1 MTERVHQIQRKA
13 AGPARPARPDLE
25 RPAEELAYHRALQ
38 RQTARPVTAQR
49 QAVAPVLRAAALE
62 GQETDRLTSAR
73 TQLQRQVETLGA
85 LSAAPRSAPTAV
97 PAAPT
102 TPLDWVTVMR
112 ARAEGAEGQRLDVR
126 AYGEFQALQRQVAH
140 TLAQGFRQ
148 DRGDSAA
155 RYATYGTHLAT
166 LQRHPVSAPVS
177 RVVLGLVPS
186 SERLPLQ
193 RAADEALQRLQA
205 QEQAALNVETAHSLQ
220 RQLAELDAEAT
231 QPVLQRI
238 QARRGGGA
246 PLPEAVQRHLEQG
259 LNHDLS
265 RVRIHDDAEADKLA
279 KGVNAIAFTT
289 GTDIF
294 FQSGQFQP
302 NTQSGLELLAH
313 EVTHTVQQ
321 SQGRVG
327 TGIDP
332 DAGLEAE
339 ARTMGA
345 RLAQKTTLPT
355 RAIQPRPHSTVTP
368 TTTFQRR
375 PAAGTAPVRTPT
387 PQSVGRVGIITHSD
401 GANLRTQPDAQA
413 SKVLPR
419 PLPVGTKVGVISQAA
434 NGWSRVSLP
443 SGQSGWL
450 QTLRVTTNLP
460 DPGSRLIRVAQQ
472 TTAIGVAERYYR
484 ALVRPGQDLRYYV
497 NVLEQVNRQRG
508 TGAFQAGQTL
518 QAGSLLWVP
527 GAAYAQTLAGTVQ
540 SGSITGGALA
550 RVNAAMGQSPG
561 ANIMRSV
568 LESPQYVREVLGDA
582 WATVKEHWPV
592 ILATTTALIGA
603 ELLVGVLAAA
613 PEPTTVTKFLAVG
626 LQGIITAVAGVGAV
640 TAGAAALEAGA
651 RWLKTAWSS
660 RGNATQIKVA
670 AKAFLTMIGQTVMA
684 VASAAGVRASAGRT
698 TALRGLYTREQLV
711 AQIGNKATYEVLM
724 DVLAARGVKTN
735 NAQLLGNLLKKVP
748 DPLELKGFLRKVDK
762 PSEFLAT
769 LNKYPLNR
777 VRQVLAE
784 IDSQSIP
791 PQFAS
796 RLLTL
801 NLENPVPTRPLNA
814 ARVALLN
821 QKVPGGAA
829 DKTFGG
835 KSVVLREELTPAQA
849 AQDKAAGAR
858 YQALLDDILERSPYV
873 YRYTTRFA
881 LNKVREN
888 GWDIREAFMTN
899 VLVKNPNDVSLG
911 AQLKPAW
918 YQFSDG
924 NPDVVV
930 KIPRRLLKA
939 STVPRPSGN
948 TAEVAGWEF
957 TTSAYPEAGKGGLLQ
972 FMGTLDNGVLESGI
986 KTGEIE
992 IIELSGGTSRLPR
1005 PR

>member
-1 MTERVHQIQRKA
+1 M
-13 AGPARPARPDLE
+13 
-25 RPAEELAYHRALQ
+25 
-38 RQTARPVTAQR
+38 
-49 QAVAPVLRAAALE
+49 
-62 GQETDRLTSAR
+62 
-73 TQLQRQVETLGA
+73 
-85 LSAAPRSAPTAV
+85 
-97 PAAPT
+97 
-102 TPLDWVTVMR
+102 TVMR
-112 ARAEGAEGQRLDVR
+112 ARAEGAEGQRLDAR

-148 DRGDSAA
+148 DRGDPAA
-155 RYATYGTHLAT
+155 RYAAYGTHLAT
-166 LQRHPVSAPVS
+166 LQRHPVSASVS
-177 RVVLGLVPS
+177 RVVLGLVPP

-205 QEQAALNVETAHSLQ
+205 QEQVALNVETAHSLQ

-294 FQSGQFQP
+294 FQAGRFQP

-355 RAIQPRPHSTVTP
+355 RAIQPRSHSTVTP

-413 SKVLPR
+413 SKVLPQ

-484 ALVRPGQDLRYYV
+484 SLVRPGQDLRYYV

-508 TGAFQAGQTL
+508 TDAFQAGQTL

-626 LQGIITAVAGVGAV
+626 
-640 TAGAAALEAGA
+640 
-651 RWLKTAWSS
+651 
-660 RGNATQIKVA
+660 
-670 AKAFLTMIGQTVMA
+670 
-684 VASAAGVRASAGRT
+684 
-698 TALRGLYTREQLV
+698 
-711 AQIGNKATYEVLM
+711 
-724 DVLAARGVKTN
+724 
-735 NAQLLGNLLKKVP
+735 
-748 DPLELKGFLRKVDK
+748 
-762 PSEFLAT
+762 
-769 LNKYPLNR
+769 
-777 VRQVLAE
+777 
-784 IDSQSIP
+784 
-791 PQFAS
+791 
-796 RLLTL
+796 
-801 NLENPVPTRPLNA
+801 
-814 ARVALLN
+814 
-821 QKVPGGAA
+821 
-829 DKTFGG
+829 
-835 KSVVLREELTPAQA
+835 
-849 AQDKAAGAR
+849 
-858 YQALLDDILERSPYV
+858 
-873 YRYTTRFA
+873 
-881 LNKVREN
+881 
-888 GWDIREAFMTN
+888 
-899 VLVKNPNDVSLG
+899 
-911 AQLKPAW
+911 
-918 YQFSDG
+918 
-924 NPDVVV
+924 
-930 KIPRRLLKA
+930 
-939 STVPRPSGN
+939 
-948 TAEVAGWEF
+948 
-957 TTSAYPEAGKGGLLQ
+957 
-972 FMGTLDNGVLESGI
+972 
-986 KTGEIE
+986 
-992 IIELSGGTSRLPR
+992 
-1005 PR
+1005 